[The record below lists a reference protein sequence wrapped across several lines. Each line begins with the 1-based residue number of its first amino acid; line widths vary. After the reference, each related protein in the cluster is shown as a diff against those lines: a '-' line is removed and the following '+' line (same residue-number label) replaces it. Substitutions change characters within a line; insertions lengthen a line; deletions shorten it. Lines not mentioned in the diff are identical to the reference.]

1 MKVDDAIKSRR
12 SVRDFKDRK
21 PDWRD
26 VIECIDYMRYAP
38 TAGKNFTLKII
49 LVSDPKKIQKIA
61 KAAEQDF
68 IAKAHYVVVV
78 YSDPARLS
86 NLFGERAKIYLK
98 QQAGA
103 AIENFL
109 LAINDRGLAACWV
122 GHFDENQ
129 IKDELKIPGNMEVE
143 AVFPVGYELGKS
155 HKKEKIALDRILFFD
170 AHNIKKMKSPVKPEA

>member
-1 MKVDDAIKSRR
+1 MKVDDAIKSRK
-12 SVRDFKDRK
+12 SVRDFKDKK

-38 TAGKNFTLKII
+38 TAGKNCTLKII
-49 LVSDPKKIQKIA
+49 LVSDSKKIQKIA

-78 YSDPARLS
+78 YSDPARISGLYGKR
-86 NLFGERAKIYLK
+86 GELYLK

-109 LAINDRGLAACWV
+109 LAIEDRGLATCWV

-129 IKDELKIPGNMEVE
+129 IKDELKIPEKMEVE
-143 AVFPVGYELGKS
+143 AVFPVGYELGKP
-155 HKKEKIALDRILFFD
+155 HKKEKIELDKILFFD
-170 AHNIKKMKSPVKPEA
+170 AHNVKKMKSPVKPEA